1 MKDFKYL
8 DNLIHRG
15 LAEIML
21 NSDIILAEGEES
33 IYGEGIKLDMEK
45 VTIDGKGHTIDAK
58 SLAGIFHS
66 NSKGITL
73 KNITFRNST
82 CAIYNDEGEM
92 RMENCRFIENASR
105 SNGAAIHNYKGI
117 VDISQCRFIQNS
129 AKMGGA
135 ICNYR
140 AQMTIRKSKFRKN
153 HAEFFGG
160 AIYSAGDDVKLISS
174 QLSENT
180 ADIGGGIF
188 SGNGNLIIHESL
200 LNQNTAKI
208 GGGIHNEKSLTVLK
222 SKLNENMA
230 LEYGGAIHS
239 FDGRVNIRESEIIEN
254 SAEKHGAGIFSNN
267 PNYEFESCIIEDE
280 IHEIAN
286 FIQKG
291 NDNF

>member
-8 DNLIHRG
+8 DYLIHSG

-21 NSDIILAEGEES
+21 NSDIMLDEGEES
-33 IYGEGIKLDMEK
+33 IYGEGIRLDGENL
-45 VTIDGKGHTIDAK
+45 TIDGNGHTIDAK
-58 SLAGIFHS
+58 TLAGIFYS

-73 KNITFRNST
+73 RNITFKNSS

-92 RMENCRFIENASR
+92 NIENCRFIKNASG
-105 SNGAAIHNYKGI
+105 SNGAAIHNYKGKM
-117 VDISQCRFIQNS
+117 DISQCRFIQNS

-140 AQMTIRKSKFRKN
+140 AQMTIGKSKFNKN

-180 ADIGGGIF
+180 AEIGGGIF
-188 SGNGNLIIHESL
+188 SGNGNLIINESL
-200 LNQNTAKI
+200 MNKNTAKV
-208 GGGIHNEKSLTVLK
+208 GGGIHNERSLIIFK
-222 SKLNENMA
+222 SKLIQNRA

-254 SAEKHGAGIFSNN
+254 TAGKHGVGIFSNN
-267 PNYEFESCIIEDE
+267 PDYELESCIIEDG

-291 NDNF
+291 NDTF